1 MKFTIIYDYLMR
13 YRSQILRYRSKI
25 IYDFSGWELDEK
37 KLNIA
42 LSKISFL

>member
-25 IYDFSGWELDEK
+25 IYDFSGWEGGNVATYLQ
-37 KLNIA
+37 NI
-42 LSKISFL
+42 